1 MIEEESNKAPSSHRI
16 CPGCG
21 KEFIAHHKSREFCN
35 DACYNTHYNS
45 KIRNNQVHRLQQQ
58 DFCIGAIKT
67 LIGNRTSTTVPIE
80 ALDSF
85 GFPFDMYT
93 NREKHSPISENHY
106 VWYGPYRLNLT
117 FDYQIQITLKN
128 A

>member
-1 MIEEESNKAPSSHRI
+1 MNEEEPNKPPSSHRI

-21 KEFIAHHKSREFCN
+21 KEFVTHHKNREYCN
-35 DACYNTHYNS
+35 EVCYNTHYNS
-45 KIRNNQVHRLQQQ
+45 KIRNNQMHRLQQQ
-58 DFCIGAIKT
+58 NFCITAIRT
-67 LIGNRTSTTVPIE
+67 LIGESKSAIVST
-80 ALDSF
+80 ADLDSI
-85 GFPFDMYT
+85 GFPFDMYS

-117 FDYQIQITLKN
+117 LDYQIQITLKN

>member
-1 MIEEESNKAPSSHRI
+1 MNDDNPNNELNPKRT

-21 KEFIAHHKSREFCN
+21 KEFHSHHKSRKFCN
-35 DACYNTHYNS
+35 DICYNAYYNS
-45 KIRNNQVHRLQQQ
+45 KIRNNQDHRLQQQ
-58 DFCIGAIKT
+58 EFCIDAIRT
-67 LIGNRTSTTVPIE
+67 LIGDNTSTTVSID
-80 ALDSF
+80 ALDSID
-85 GFPFDMYT
+85 FPFDMYS

-117 FDYQIQITLKN
+117 FDYQIQITLNN